1 MQRRQHHVAANAGSI
16 VDPRCLSAVGRL
28 AEHAADEISL
38 ERRDRDCALAEGIAT
53 PCSDRILRPLT
64 VTFSPTPVFEASA
77 IVEALHYIPQLDADL
92 FEEPV
97 DDVVRRLTLLTLER
111 NG

>member
-1 MQRRQHHVAANAGSI
+1 MS
-16 VDPRCLSAVGRL
+16 
-28 AEHAADEISL
+28 
-38 ERRDRDCALAEGIAT
+38 
-53 PCSDRILRPLT
+53 
-64 VTFSPTPVFEASA
+64 FSPTPVFEASA
-77 IVEALHYIPQLDADL
+77 IVEVLHYIPQIDADL